1 MNDKARREGMR
12 WHLINTLN
20 KALPYTSSEVF
31 LLDVMRGIYP
41 DATAL
46 ELRQQLEYLSDR
58 RLIDLTK
65 QLAGMWFADLTR
77 LGVDLAEYTIDCQ
90 PGIARPDK
98 YWEG

>member
-20 KALPYTSSEVF
+20 KARPYTSSEVF

-46 ELRQQLEYLSDR
+46 
-58 RLIDLTK
+58 
-65 QLAGMWFADLTR
+65 A
-77 LGVDLAEYTIDCQ
+77 
-90 PGIARPDK
+90 
-98 YWEG
+98 